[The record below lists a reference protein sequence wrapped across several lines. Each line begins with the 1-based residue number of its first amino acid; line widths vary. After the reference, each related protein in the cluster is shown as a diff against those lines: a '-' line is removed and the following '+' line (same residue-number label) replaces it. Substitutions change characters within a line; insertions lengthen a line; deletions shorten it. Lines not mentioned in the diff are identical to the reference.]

1 VTADGEQEHPQG
13 LTPTPSRDQGS
24 VKIPTRG
31 ESGSSD
37 GQSPSSPSKHD
48 DNKLDGHWATA
59 VDKSSSRPKAN
70 NRFSSFRDSTTPP
83 AHRNTLHSLHSNKD
97 KDNEQPESPMS
108 GANPAQDHEEES
120 EEHVRDHAQQ
130 GWAMLRNRVLPGQGK
145 GRSET
150 APGHNTVS
158 ALSSTAIASVPI
170 TTELLAGQLPVMMLK
185 TWLDRDEDGRKAVP
199 VLLGNMRFRVGDSVG
214 LKQEDA
220 TGREMFKVECEYGDG
235 AVKWVGHPLVA
246 LRSRVTRANKQVIYR
261 ELRDF
266 LSLHAHYKA
275 ANFGTSVGGLRG
287 SRKVDI
293 PEFPKMSI
301 PYLKSLRG
309 NQTNK
314 EKNMNKADY
323 AQASR
328 DALQK
333 YLVELIRAVVRPL
346 LRPISRSISYP
357 RDYTIVLINRFS
369 DLNQIDFVNSLKSPP
384 SLYP

>member
-1 VTADGEQEHPQG
+1 
-13 LTPTPSRDQGS
+13 
-24 VKIPTRG
+24 
-31 ESGSSD
+31 
-37 GQSPSSPSKHD
+37 
-48 DNKLDGHWATA
+48 
-59 VDKSSSRPKAN
+59 
-70 NRFSSFRDSTTPP
+70 
-83 AHRNTLHSLHSNKD
+83 
-97 KDNEQPESPMS
+97 M
-108 GANPAQDHEEES
+108 
-120 EEHVRDHAQQ
+120 
-130 GWAMLRNRVLPGQGK
+130 
-145 GRSET
+145 
-150 APGHNTVS
+150 
-158 ALSSTAIASVPI
+158 
-170 TTELLAGQLPVMMLK
+170 
-185 TWLDRDEDGRKAVP
+185 
-199 VLLGNMRFRVGDSVG
+199 
-214 LKQEDA
+214 
-220 TGREMFKVECEYGDG
+220 
-235 AVKWVGHPLVA
+235 
-246 LRSRVTRANKQVIYR
+246 IYR

-357 RDYTIVLINRFS
+357 RDYTIVLIDRFS
-369 DLNQIDFVNSLKSPP
+369 DLNQIDSVNSLKSPP
-384 SLYP
+384 SLCL